1 MSICRELELF
11 DPADHNFEKQA
22 QKFKLANAIQNDKRQ
37 SVFLYA
43 SLEFDKMAYQ
53 PTKWTIS
60 PFLPLKRCF
69 QWDDGEVGQ
78 ESKLM

>member
-43 SLEFDKMAYQ
+43 SLEFDNMAYQ
-53 PTKWTIS
+53 PTKWTIFSFS
-60 PFLPLKRCF
+60 PPQKMFL
-69 QWDDGEVGQ
+69 VG
-78 ESKLM
+78 